1 MFKAKS
7 SKKKAW
13 GEGGKKEAAETLS
26 HGQPSM
32 HPLNSFKIRGFQALR
47 LASSDLSFKRKK
59 LNRLL
64 FTLIYVTI

>member
-13 GEGGKKEAAETLS
+13 GQGGKKEAAETLS

-32 HPLNSFKIRGFQALR
+32 HPLNSFKIRGFEALR
-47 LASSDLSFKRKK
+47 LAGSDLSLRER
-59 LNRLL
+59 N
-64 FTLIYVTI
+64 